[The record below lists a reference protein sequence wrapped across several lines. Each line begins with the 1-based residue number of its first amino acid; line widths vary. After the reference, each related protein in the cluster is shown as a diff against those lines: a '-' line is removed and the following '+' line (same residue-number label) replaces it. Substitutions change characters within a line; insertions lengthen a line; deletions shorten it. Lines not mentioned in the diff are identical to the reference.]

1 MKKIKCSKKYQQ
13 TNMGLSISGPLYD
26 MNGKCYANCA
36 QRSFVPK
43 HNLSIGSKFDVDN
56 SGVGMGGYGS
66 YTLNPN
72 PGRRQEGFKGSIGA
86 NYGVTMGGVN
96 FSDFT
101 GGDTS
106 NTTPTFKPYSNAFLT
121 AGYEG
126 EVGSAGSY
134 KNYLAGRRGDP
145 LKWGVGAYLRK
156 DILNN
161 SGTTVGGY
169 ANYGKLNL
177 SGGVNL
183 QTGKP
188 EAKLGLGIPI
198 S

>member
-1 MKKIKCSKKYQQ
+1 MKKIKCNKKYQQ

-56 SGVGMGGYGS
+56 SGVSMGGYGS

-86 NYGVTMGGVN
+86 DYGAKLSGVN
-96 FSDFT
+96 LGDFKD
-101 GGDTS
+101 GGQGS
-106 NTTPTFKPYSNAFLT
+106 NPVITPYSNAFLT

-126 EVGSAGSY
+126 EVGSSGSY

-145 LKWGVGAYLRK
+145 LKWGVGAYLKK

-161 SGTTVGGY
+161 SGTTIGGY

-183 QTGKP
+183 QSGKP
-188 EAKLGLGIPI
+188 EAKLGIGIPI